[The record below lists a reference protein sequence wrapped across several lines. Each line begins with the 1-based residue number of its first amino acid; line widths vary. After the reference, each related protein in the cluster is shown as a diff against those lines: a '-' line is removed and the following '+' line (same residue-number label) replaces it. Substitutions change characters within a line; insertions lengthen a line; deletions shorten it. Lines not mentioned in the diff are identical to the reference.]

1 MSFLL
6 DALGKADDDRRRSEV
21 PELRTY
27 NQGRRS
33 PMRAVIRGF
42 LLLSLCLA
50 FFTLGYFL
58 RPALEKNLFTKGVAS
73 MSNLPAQ
80 PKEQPVERPAS
91 RQPAKMT
98 AAENVPKAVEKA
110 AKVEASQAFE
120 LEVISYSNSPTARF
134 AMINGAVIHEGEMLI
149 SGETLLLIE
158 ADAVIL
164 EKAGRQIR
172 VGL

>member
-27 NQGRRS
+27 NQGSRS
-33 PMRAVIRGF
+33 PLRAVIRGF
-42 LLLSLCLA
+42 LLLSLCVV
-50 FFTLGYFL
+50 FFALGYFL
-58 RPALEKNLFTKGVAS
+58 RPALEKTLVPQGVSS

-80 PKEQPVERPAS
+80 AKEQPVER
-91 RQPAKMT
+91 QPAKIA
-98 AAENVPKAVEKA
+98 AAEDAPKI
-110 AKVEASQAFE
+110 EASQAFE
-120 LEVISYSNSPTARF
+120 LEVVSYSSSPAARF
-134 AMINGAVIHEGEMLI
+134 VMINGAVIHEGEMLI

-158 ADAVIL
+158 QNGVVL

-172 VGL
+172 IGL

>member
-33 PMRAVIRGF
+33 PLRVAIRGF
-42 LLLSLCLA
+42 LLLSLCIV
-50 FFTLGYFL
+50 FFALGYFL
-58 RPALEKNLFTKGVAS
+58 RPTLEKTLFAKGVAS

-80 PKEQPVERPAS
+80 AKEQPVERPVS
-91 RQPAKMT
+91 RQPEKMV
-98 AAENVPKAVEKA
+98 AAEDAPKI
-110 AKVEASQAFE
+110 EANQAFE
-120 LEVISYSNSPTARF
+120 LEVVSYSNSPAARF
-134 AMINGAVIHEGEMLI
+134 VMINGAVIREGEILI

-158 ADAVIL
+158 PDGVVL
-164 EKAGRQIR
+164 EKAGQQIR
-172 VGL
+172 IGL

>member
-27 NQGRRS
+27 NQGRQS

-42 LLLSLCLA
+42 LLLSLCLV
-50 FFTLGYFL
+50 FFALGYFL
-58 RPALEKNLFTKGVAS
+58 RPILEKNLFAKGVAS

-80 PKEQPVERPAS
+80 AKELPAQRPVS
-91 RQPAKMT
+91 KQPAKI
-98 AAENVPKAVEKA
+98 AVAQNVSKAVEEA
-110 AKVEASQAFE
+110 PKVEASQAFE
-120 LEVISYSNSPTARF
+120 LEVISYSNSPAARF
-134 AMINGAVIHEGEMLI
+134 AMINGAVIHEGEMLM
-149 SGETLLLIE
+149 SGEKLLLIE
-158 ADAVIL
+158 TDGVVL